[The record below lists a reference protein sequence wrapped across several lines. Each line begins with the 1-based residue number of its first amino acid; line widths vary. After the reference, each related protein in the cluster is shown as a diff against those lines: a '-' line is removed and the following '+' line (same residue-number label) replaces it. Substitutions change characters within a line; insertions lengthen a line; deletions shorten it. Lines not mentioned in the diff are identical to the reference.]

1 MRIIII
7 TGSGGSGVSTLAAA
21 TALALGGKGLRTL
34 VYSLNPGLGDAFGA
48 RMTGGADK
56 VADNVHAVESRRRR
70 EATDELR
77 DWLEELLDWRNM
89 DAIIADDIVS
99 LPGISH
105 VARLLELEDYIA
117 SGDYD
122 AFVLDAA
129 PVSHFLELPPALD
142 AASRWLERLFAP
154 REQTLFEP
162 FLRAFAGDYASTG
175 EEVMERGRELLQRLT
190 DLRDMMTDPDVCSV
204 RIVVTAGE
212 GTESHLKE
220 AITGFQLFSYATDAV
235 VLSRLLPNEDVGPF
249 FEPMR
254 KAQKDS
260 LKAVRGSIGGVPL
273 LTTALRAAPPQ
284 GHEALAGLAAE
295 VYGSHSSEEVL
306 YRGEK
311 RLVFHENGR
320 FEMSLSLPYALK
332 EDISL
337 EQLEDS
343 VVVYLAG
350 YRCVLPL
357 PLEVR
362 TWQAASWTFE
372 EQTLK
377 VTFRP

>member
-21 TALALGGKGLRTL
+21 TALALGEKGVRTL
-34 VYSLNPGLGDAFGA
+34 AYSLNPGLGDAFGVK
-48 RMTGGADK
+48 MTGGADR
-56 VADNVHAVESRRRR
+56 VAEKVHAVESRRHR
-70 EATDELR
+70 ESTDELR
-77 DWLEELLDWRNM
+77 DWLEDLLDWRNM

-122 AFVLDAA
+122 AIVLDAA
-129 PVSHFLELPPALD
+129 PVSQFLELPPALD
-142 AASRWLERLFAP
+142 AGSRWLERLFAP

-190 DLRDMMTDPDVCSV
+190 DLRDMMTDPNVCSV

-212 GTESHLKE
+212 GTEARLRE
-220 AITGFQLFSYATDAV
+220 AMTGFQLFSYPTDAV
-235 VLSRLLPNEDVGPF
+235 VLSRLLPEGDVGSF
-249 FEPMR
+249 FDARRESQQASVDKVR
-254 KAQKDS
+254 DS
-260 LKAVRGSIGGVPL
+260 VGGVPV
-273 LTTALRAAPPQ
+273 LRATLQSAPPQ
-284 GHEALAGLAAE
+284 GAKDLAVLAAE
-295 VYGSHSSEEVL
+295 VYGSHVPDEVL
-306 YRGEK
+306 HRGEQ
-311 RLVFHENGR
+311 RLAFHENGR
-320 FEMSLSLPYALK
+320 FELSLALPFAAK
-332 EDISL
+332 EDLSL
-337 EQLEDS
+337 EQLADS

-350 YRCVLPL
+350 HRCVLPL
-357 PLEVR
+357 PAEVR